1 MYRETTALSMLPDD
15 ARCERAP
22 TATAWRFLAVASVLL
37 LLPLP
42 ALGEPLQVERL
53 TWAGVKLVANDTT
66 VFIDPV
72 GADLWDGKAPEGLVP
87 VTADTRRRYALIT
100 HVHNDHFDVET
111 LNAVLG
117 DRGYVIS
124 PEGEATYVASRG
136 LRVIPAP
143 LFVPVERGGFLF
155 TAVPA
160 EDGLGSEQVSWVI
173 TAPGGQRILHAG
185 DTLWHGQWHIIGRQ
199 YGPFDLA
206 FLPINAAR
214 MGGEPPQETPFTMGP
229 AQAVDAALLLQAKKI
244 VPIHFGLNDPPHYV
258 EVENPLATLM
268 AVAQRRSVSAVH
280 LAPGEAIALK

>member
-1 MYRETTALSMLPDD
+1 MRREQTAASVLPVHIPSLP
-15 ARCERAP
+15 AP
-22 TATAWRFLAVASVLL
+22 TARAIRFAAVSLL
-37 LLPLP
+37 LLVLPLL
-42 ALGEPLQVERL
+42 AAAEPLQAERL

-72 GADLWDGKAPEGLVP
+72 GTDLWDGKAPEGLVP

-100 HVHNDHFDVET
+100 HAHNDHFDVET

-124 PEGEATYVASRG
+124 PEGEATYIASRG

-185 DTLWHGQWHIIGRQ
+185 DTLWHGQWHTIGRQ
-199 YGPFDLA
+199 YGPFALA

-229 AQAVDAALLLQAKKI
+229 EQAVDAALILQARKI
-244 VPIHFGLNDPPHYV
+244 VPIHYGLNDPPHYV
-258 EVENPLATLM
+258 EVESPLATLL
-268 AVAQRRSVSAVH
+268 AVAQRRGVAAQH
-280 LAPGEAIALK
+280 LAPGESIALE